1 MWGRLG
7 SVVAHRHSIEARV
20 EVGGAASLPGEE
32 RRYVESTRDNLGA
45 YFHSYRRAENDKNS
59 HADVVWNR
67 NRYTLVSGTHVGQR
81 DPR

>member
-45 YFHSYRRAENDKNS
+45 YFHS
-59 HADVVWNR
+59 
-67 NRYTLVSGTHVGQR
+67 
-81 DPR
+81 